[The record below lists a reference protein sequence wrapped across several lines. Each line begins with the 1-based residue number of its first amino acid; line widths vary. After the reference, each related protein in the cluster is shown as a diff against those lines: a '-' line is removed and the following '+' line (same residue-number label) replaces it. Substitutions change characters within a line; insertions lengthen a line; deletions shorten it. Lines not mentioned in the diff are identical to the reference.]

1 MDKPV
6 VKESATDPLWYKDA
20 IIYETHVKAFFDSN
34 RDGVGD
40 FQGLIEKLDYL
51 QDLGVTCLWLLPFF
65 PSPLR
70 DDGYDI
76 ADYENVHPSY
86 GTLHDF
92 KRFLAAAHERNLQVI
107 IELVINHTSDRHPW
121 FQRAREAPPNSPE
134 RDFYVWSDT
143 DKKYSDARII
153 FTDTEKSNWTW
164 DPVANAYYWHR
175 FYSHQPDLNFDNPVV
190 LEHVIRAMRFWLDMG
205 VDGLRLDA
213 IPYLV
218 EREGTNCENLSETHT
233 VIKAIR
239 REMDRYDSRM
249 MLAEA
254 NQWPTD
260 VRPYF
265 GDGDECHMAFHFPVM
280 PRIFMALRMEDRHP
294 ITDIMTQTP
303 EIPPNCQWGMFLRNH
318 DELTLEMVTADE
330 RDYMYLA
337 YSAEARMK
345 INVGIRRR
353 LAPLMQ
359 NDRRRIELLNSLL
372 LSFPGTPIIYYGDE
386 IGMGDNV
393 YLGDRDGVR
402 TPMQWSPDRNAGFS
416 KADPARVYSPIIMDP
431 VYGHQAV
438 NVEAQ
443 MNDESSLLHWMRNMI
458 ALRKLFKVF
467 GRGTIEFLHPKNR
480 KVLAYLRRYENDQI
494 LCVANLSRFAQAVE
508 LDLSAFAGM
517 KPVEMFGYSDFPILG
532 TTPYQLSLN
541 PYGFYW
547 FELHRSAERIEVQPA
562 PTLEEVPELSVA
574 GWRDLFE
581 SETGELLETQ
591 VLPAFLLRQPWF
603 RGKGRKI
610 DSVRIRDWVEFRG
623 YTPLLA
629 VVLLRVR
636 YSDRQLE
643 TYSLPLVITLTGG
656 EDVALKYKTS
666 ENVICRVRL
675 PQGAGIL
682 SDALDDDMACHTLLS
697 VIKSGKEFGTRR
709 GVICVRLTGAFD
721 QVYEALGS
729 QPKVNR
735 GDNEQSDTTVLF
747 GGKLML
753 KGYRELESGINPD
766 IEVRRFLAEEAGF
779 KQIPLLAGAMEY
791 HPREAEIE
799 TLAMF
804 QAAVETENDGWTWTL
819 DELARY
825 YEYCVSFADK
835 PEASA
840 VSQEALG
847 ISLNAIDA
855 LARFTA
861 KLHLALAS
869 SDINAAFA
877 PEPLQAEDL
886 IQLSQSC
893 QRKMEAAF
901 SLLERT
907 VLDQSEEFARGAQKL
922 ISGKDFFSERFHSF
936 ESSGIQAFKIR
947 VHGNYHLGLVLRTR
961 NDYVAI
967 DFEGEGTRSL
977 SERRAKASPLKDVAG
992 MLRSLSYA
1000 AQVGLVLH
1008 TNRKAGELQDMRG
1021 FARQWEHETSLLF
1034 MKTYCEAMTEPRLL
1048 PAGNDLRRLLEIFIL
1063 ERTFHELQYE
1073 INNRPQWIHV
1083 PLYGLLSILE
1093 GRSVE

>member
-1 MDKPV
+1 M
-6 VKESATDPLWYKDA
+6 ADPLWYKDA

-34 RDGVGD
+34 RDGIGD

-51 QDLGVTCLWLLPFF
+51 QELGVTCLWLLPFF

-76 ADYENVHPSY
+76 ADYEDVHPGY
-86 GTLHDF
+86 GTLPDF

-121 FQRAREAPPNSPE
+121 FQRAREAPPNSFE
-134 RDFYVWSDT
+134 RDFYVWSDSN
-143 DKKYSDARII
+143 KKFGEARII
-153 FTDTEKSNWTW
+153 FSDTEKSNWAW
-164 DPVANAYYWHR
+164 DSVANAYYWHR
-175 FYSHQPDLNFDNPVV
+175 FYSHQPDLNFDNPAV
-190 LEHVIRAMRFWLDMG
+190 LEHVIRAMKFWLDMG

-218 EREGTNCENLSETHT
+218 ERDGTNCENLPETH
-233 VIKAIR
+233 VLIKAIR
-239 REMDRYDSRM
+239 RELDRYENRM

-294 ITDIMTQTP
+294 ITDIMRQTP
-303 EIPPNCQWGMFLRNH
+303 EIPANCQWGLFLRNH
-318 DELTLEMVTADE
+318 DELTLEMVSADE

-337 YSAEARMK
+337 YSADPKMK

-353 LAPLMQ
+353 LAPLME

-402 TPMQWSPDRNAGFS
+402 TPMQWSLDRNAGFS

-431 VYGHQAV
+431 VYGYQAV

-443 MNDESSLLHWMRNMI
+443 TNDPSSLLHWMRHMI

-467 GRGTIEFLHPKNR
+467 GRGTIEFLEPRNR
-480 KVLAYLRRYENDQI
+480 KVLAYLRRDENDQI
-494 LCVANLSRFAQAVE
+494 LCVANLSRFAQPVE
-508 LDLSAFAGM
+508 LDLSPFAGM
-517 KPVEMFGYSDFPILG
+517 RPVEMFGYSDFPVLG

-547 FELHRSAERIEVQPA
+547 FELHRPADPVEVRPA
-562 PTLEEVPELSVA
+562 PELEEVKEFSVA

-581 SETGELLETQ
+581 SETGEVLETQ
-591 VLPAFLLRQPWF
+591 VLPAFLSLQPWF
-603 RGKGRKI
+603 QGKGRQI

-629 VVLLRVR
+629 IALLRVR
-636 YSDRQLE
+636 YSDRDLE
-643 TYSLPLVITLTGG
+643 TYCLPLVITVTEAGNA
-656 EDVALKYKTS
+656 ALKDKTPG
-666 ENVICRVRL
+666 NALCRLKL
-675 PQGAGIL
+675 PQGIGIL
-682 SDALDDDMACHTLLS
+682 SDALVDDKACRILLS
-697 VIKSGKEFGTRR
+697 AIKSGKQFDTRR
-709 GVICVRLTGAFD
+709 GVICVRPTGAFD
-721 QVYEALGS
+721 PVYEALGS
-729 QPKVNR
+729 EPKVQR
-735 GDNEQSDTTVLF
+735 GEAGQTDTAVFF

-753 KGYRELESGINPD
+753 KVYRKLESGINPD

-779 KQIPLLAGAMEY
+779 KGIPLLAGAVEY
-791 HPREAEIE
+791 DPRGAEIE

-804 QAAVETENDGWTWTL
+804 QAAVETEEDGWTWTL

-825 YEYCVSFADK
+825 YDYCASLGDK
-835 PEASA
+835 REASA

-847 ISLNAIDA
+847 ISLNAIEA

-861 KLHLALAS
+861 RLHLALAS
-869 SDINAAFA
+869 SNTNTAFA
-877 PEPLQAEDL
+877 PEPLLAEDL
-886 IQLSQSC
+886 KHLSRSC
-893 QRKMEAAF
+893 RRKMEAAF
-901 SLLERT
+901 SLLEQT
-907 VLDQSEEFARGAQKL
+907 MPGQSEDLTRGARTL
-922 ISGKDFFSERFHSF
+922 IGGKEVFLERLRVF

-947 VHGNYHLGLVLRTR
+947 VHGNYDLGHVLRAR
-961 NDYVAI
+961 NDYFAI
-967 DFEGEGTRSL
+967 DFEGDGMRSS
-977 SERRAKASPLKDVAG
+977 SERRAKTSALQDVAG

-1000 AQVGLVLH
+1000 AQAGLVH
-1008 TNRKAGELQDMRG
+1008 HASRRVGELQDLRG
-1021 FARQWEHETSLLF
+1021 FARLWERQTSSRIPENLL
-1034 MKTYCEAMTEPRLL
+1034 
-1048 PAGNDLRRLLEIFIL
+1048 
-1063 ERTFHELQYE
+1063 
-1073 INNRPQWIHV
+1073 
-1083 PLYGLLSILE
+1083 
-1093 GRSVE
+1093 